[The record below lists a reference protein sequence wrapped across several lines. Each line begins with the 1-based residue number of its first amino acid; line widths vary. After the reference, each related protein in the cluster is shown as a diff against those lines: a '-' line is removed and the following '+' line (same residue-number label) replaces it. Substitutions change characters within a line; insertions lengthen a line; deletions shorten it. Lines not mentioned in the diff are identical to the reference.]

1 METIKVQSQ
10 GELDA
15 ALERAK
21 SEYLTIIVDS
31 PKGVW
36 LRLSAFGSAT
46 VRASGSATVEAFG
59 SATVEASGSAT
70 VRASGSATVRAFDSA
85 TVEAFGSATVEAFG
99 SATVEASGSA
109 TVRAS
114 GSATVRAFD
123 SATVEAFGSA
133 TVRAF
138 GSATVEAF
146 DSATVEASDSA
157 TVEASAYVAVHLFS
171 AYASV
176 EGGVVIDVAALD
188 KTNPKIWCEYTG
200 THVDVNGLAHLYKAV
215 DDSFNA
221 GHNYKLTNYTPGTVV
236 TAADWEPGNSCGNG
250 LHVCPRPQKAKDHF
264 MEATK
269 FVEVTVPV
277 DEIFPIDWTKVKAQ
291 TVTCLREVTIDGD
304 EVSR

>member
-46 VRASGSATVEAFG
+46 VEAFGSATVEAFDSATVRASG

-70 VRASGSATVRAFDSA
+70 V
-85 TVEAFGSATVEAFG
+85 E
-99 SATVEASGSA
+99 
-109 TVRAS
+109 
-114 GSATVRAFD
+114 AFD

-133 TVRAF
+133 TVRAS

-146 DSATVEASDSA
+146 DSATVEAFGSA

>member
-36 LRLSAFGSAT
+36 LRLSA
-46 VRASGSATVEAFG
+46 
-59 SATVEASGSAT
+59 
-70 VRASGSATVRAFDSA
+70 
-85 TVEAFGSATVEAFG
+85 
-99 SATVEASGSA
+99 SGSA

-138 GSATVEAF
+138 DSATVRAF
-146 DSATVEASDSA
+146 DSATVEASGSATVRASDSA
-157 TVEASAYVAVHLFS
+157 TVRASDSATVRASAYVAVHLFS